1 MEKNAYKNII
11 DGLFGWTI
19 SDEELDLLDRTLG
32 GSPDS
37 DFDEYCRSHW
47 DKSQHTVSG
56 QGDFPKIKADIMRR
70 IATEEDFIR
79 RTKRRKMPLFLKIA
93 AVAAS
98 LVVAVLSGYFIS
110 EADHKIQVY
119 EVLADRGQKSMVT
132 LPDGSRIWL
141 NSASKITYTSDFNS
155 KNRNI
160 TLEGE
165 AYFDVAKNNE
175 LPFVVSTD
183 DMSVTALGTEFN
195 VKSYEEDECVTA
207 TLVGGRIR
215 TEAGGLE
222 VILNPWEEVVL
233 DKNSGKLVKTNVSN
247 RRDSVPWRKNVILFE
262 GETLDQVAV
271 MLERMYNVEVI
282 VDEGIGEYGYTGL
295 ISNNSLTNV
304 LDLISGTSPVDYTL
318 TGNLVKFSP
327 RGR

>member
-11 DGLFGWTI
+11 DGLFGGTI

-222 VILNPWEEVVL
+222 VILDPWEEVVL